1 MFFVPSFAGL
11 FSPFWD
17 DDVTGT
23 IVGMTYHTTKA
34 HLIRSVLEA
43 VCYRTK
49 DVIDAM
55 EKDSEI
61 KIVSLRVDGGLTVN
75 EWILHY

>member
-1 MFFVPSFAGL
+1 
-11 FSPFWD
+11 
-17 DDVTGT
+17 
-23 IVGMTYHTTKA
+23 MTYHTTKA